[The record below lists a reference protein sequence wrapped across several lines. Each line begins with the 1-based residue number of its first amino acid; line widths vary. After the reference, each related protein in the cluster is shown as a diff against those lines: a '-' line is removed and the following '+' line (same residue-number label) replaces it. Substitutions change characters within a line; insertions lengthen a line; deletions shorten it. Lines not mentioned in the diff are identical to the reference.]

1 MNTLISWIP
10 GPLRLSEVQLSNLN
24 VVQWPSLYN
33 PVIEVDRDGFGL
45 ATQPGGS
52 YLQQPDGI
60 IIPLILG
67 IKTNSPSTT
76 DIFRFTLYWSLIF
89 HIPFNFIA
97 GTYAFFNFLF
107 PPARPTN
114 DFPLLSPSLTRVET
128 SASPQEWPKPPRVN
142 ARRSRLTFAL
152 LVLLTFLS
160 LSLVSAVVGA
170 AVVGFVLAG
179 VYKAGGFYMST
190 CVFLSF
196 LPVLA
201 FVCELLGT
209 YSCCCRWI
217 PFIWAVIQGLVA
229 LLGWVV
235 HVVKFFGVSS

>member
-52 YLQQPDGI
+52 YLQQPD
-60 IIPLILG
+60 
-67 IKTNSPSTT
+67 

-114 DFPLLSPSLTRVET
+114 DFPLLSPPLTRVET

-190 CVFLSF
+190 
-196 LPVLA
+196 
-201 FVCELLGT
+201 
-209 YSCCCRWI
+209 WI

-229 LLGWVV
+229 LLGIWP
-235 HVVKFFGVSS
+235 SIIDII

>member
-1 MNTLISWIP
+1 
-10 GPLRLSEVQLSNLN
+10 
-24 VVQWPSLYN
+24 WPSLYN
-33 PVIEVDRDGFGL
+33 PVIEVGRSGFGL

-52 YLQQPDGI
+52 YLQQPD
-60 IIPLILG
+60 
-67 IKTNSPSTT
+67 

-97 GTYAFFNFLF
+97 GTYAFLNFLF

-114 DFPLLSPSLTRVET
+114 GFPLLSPSLTRV
-128 SASPQEWPKPPRVN
+128 SPSPSPQEWPKPPRVN

-160 LSLVSAVVGA
+160 LSLISAVVGA

-190 CVFLSF
+190 
-196 LPVLA
+196 
-201 FVCELLGT
+201 
-209 YSCCCRWI
+209 WI
-217 PFIWAVIQGLVA
+217 PFVWAVIQSLVG
-229 LLGWVV
+229 LLGIWPSVIDII
-235 HVVKFFGVSS
+235 